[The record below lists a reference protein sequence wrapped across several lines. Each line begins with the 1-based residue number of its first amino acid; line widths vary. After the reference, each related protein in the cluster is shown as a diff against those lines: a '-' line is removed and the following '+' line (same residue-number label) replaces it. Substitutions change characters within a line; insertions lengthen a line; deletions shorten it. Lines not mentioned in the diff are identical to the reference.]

1 MPAAATARRAAA
13 RPAAAP
19 PRRRT
24 APRRAARTPRPA
36 ARAATRGG
44 AAQLIPVA
52 AARTAGA
59 VGDLADSG
67 LMVKLTRGRLWIG
80 VLAVLLAGIVALNV
94 FSLSFSSSASRVA
107 ERSESLQRENSVL
120 RAQLAQ
126 KLSSQRVEEIAA
138 SLGLEVPE
146 PGEIVYLK
154 PDGRDA
160 EVAAR
165 RLQAGEV
172 GGPPDLAAAPA
183 ATDPTAA
190 PATDPTATATVDP
203 AAAPATEPTAQPAT
217 TDAPIAP

>member
-19 PRRRT
+19 ARRRA
-24 APRRAARTPRPA
+24 APRRAARPPRPA
-36 ARAATRGG
+36 ARAATRSG

-59 VGDLADSG
+59 VGDIADSG
-67 LMVKLTRGRLWIG
+67 LMVRLTRGRLWIA
-80 VLAVLLAGIVALNV
+80 VLAALLAGIVALNV

-120 RAQLAQ
+120 RARLAQ
-126 KLSSQRVEEIAA
+126 QLSSQRVEEIAA

-146 PGEIVYLK
+146 PREIVYLR
-154 PDGRDA
+154 PHERDA

-172 GGPPDLAAAPA
+172 GGAPDLAAAP
-183 ATDPTAA
+183 
-190 PATDPTATATVDP
+190 
-203 AAAPATEPTAQPAT
+203 PAT
-217 TDAPIAP
+217 TDAAIAP

>member
-19 PRRRT
+19 ARRRA
-24 APRRAARTPRPA
+24 APRRAARPPRPA
-36 ARAATRGG
+36 ARAATRSG

-59 VGDLADSG
+59 VGDIADSG
-67 LMVKLTRGRLWIG
+67 LMVRLTRGRLWIA
-80 VLAVLLAGIVALNV
+80 VLAALLAGIVALNV

-120 RAQLAQ
+120 RARLAQ
-126 KLSSQRVEEIAA
+126 QLSSQRVEEIAA

-146 PGEIVYLK
+146 PREIVYLR
-154 PDGRDA
+154 PHERDA

-172 GGPPDLAAAPA
+172 GGPPDLAAAPPP
-183 ATDPTAA
+183 TTESPTA
-190 PATDPTATATVDP
+190 P
-203 AAAPATEPTAQPAT
+203 
-217 TDAPIAP
+217 

>member
-1 MPAAATARRAAA
+1 MPAAATARRATA
-13 RPAAAP
+13 RPAPAP
-19 PRRRT
+19 TRRRAT
-24 APRRAARTPRPA
+24 PRRAARSPRPA

-59 VGDLADSG
+59 VGDIADCG
-67 LMVKLTRGRLWIG
+67 LMVRMTRGRLWIA
-80 VLAVLLAGIVALNV
+80 VLAALLAGIVALNV

-107 ERSESLQRENSVL
+107 KRSESLQRENSVL
-120 RAQLAQ
+120 RARLAQ
-126 KLSSQRVEEIAA
+126 QLSSQRVEEIAA

-146 PGEIVYLK
+146 PREIVYMK

-172 GGPPDLAAAPA
+172 GGPPDLAAAPPP
-183 ATDPTAA
+183 TTESPTA
-190 PATDPTATATVDP
+190 P
-203 AAAPATEPTAQPAT
+203 
-217 TDAPIAP
+217 

>member
-13 RPAAAP
+13 RPAQAP
-19 PRRRT
+19 TRRR
-24 APRRAARTPRPA
+24 APRRAARSPRPA
-36 ARAATRGG
+36 ARAATRSG

-59 VGDLADSG
+59 VGDIADCG
-67 LMVKLTRGRLWIG
+67 LMVRLTRGRLWIA
-80 VLAVLLAGIVALNV
+80 VLAALLAGIVALNV

-107 ERSESLQRENSVL
+107 ERSESLKRENSVL
-120 RAQLAQ
+120 RSGLAQ
-126 KLSSQRVEEIAA
+126 QLSSQRVEEIAA

-146 PGEIVYLK
+146 PREIVYMK

-172 GGPPDLAAAPA
+172 GGPPDLAAAPPP
-183 ATDPTAA
+183 TTESPTA
-190 PATDPTATATVDP
+190 P
-203 AAAPATEPTAQPAT
+203 
-217 TDAPIAP
+217 

>member
-1 MPAAATARRAAA
+1 MAAAATARRAAT

-19 PRRRT
+19 AR
-24 APRRAARTPRPA
+24 RRAARSPRPA

-59 VGDLADSG
+59 VGDIADCG
-67 LMVKLTRGRLWIG
+67 LMLRMTRGRLWIA
-80 VLAVLLAGIVALNV
+80 VLAALLAGIVALNV

-120 RAQLAQ
+120 RAGLAQ
-126 KLSSQRVEEIAA
+126 QLSSQRVEEIAA

-146 PGEIVYLK
+146 PREIVYLK

-172 GGPPDLAAAPA
+172 GGPPDLAAAP
-183 ATDPTAA
+183 
-190 PATDPTATATVDP
+190 
-203 AAAPATEPTAQPAT
+203 PAT
-217 TDAPIAP
+217 TDTPIAP